1 MPKSIFDLISPQLIG
16 VYYTKVASNAVPYL
30 GALLYPAKK
39 QVGLDLSWIKG
50 HDGLPVSL
58 APAAFDAKAPV
69 RDRIGVEKIE
79 TEMPFFRE
87 SFRIGE
93 KERQEILKVQGGAN
107 RAIIEPIISRIYA
120 DAAALVDGADVVAER
135 MRMQLLSKG
144 AISIVGADGL
154 AYNYN
159 YRFPR
164 GHKKSLTGTDAWS
177 NTKADVYGA
186 IKDAKRA
193 ISRDTGNT
201 LTRAICTDSVWDKL
215 LLNEAIKGDILTR
228 LGQNSTIVDDAM
240 LKQWFATKLGLQVS
254 VYNKMFKPSQKAAGE
269 KFFPDDVFTL
279 IPDGNLG
286 NTYHGTTPE
295 EAELMNGAA
304 SNAQVSVVNTGVA
317 VTTETEAHPVNR
329 KVIASDIVLPSFEAI
344 DSVYIMNV

>member
-135 MRMQLLSKG
+135 IRMQLLSKG
-144 AISIVGADGL
+144 AISIVGSDGL

-201 LTRAICTDSVWDKL
+201 LTL
-215 LLNEAIKGDILTR
+215 QMNLTR
-228 LGQNSTIVDDAM
+228 HTPVWFFNDWQERIRSHERIQAM
-240 LKQWFATKLGLQVS
+240 RAFMSRLC
-254 VYNKMFKPSQKAAGE
+254 
-269 KFFPDDVFTL
+269 
-279 IPDGNLG
+279 
-286 NTYHGTTPE
+286 
-295 EAELMNGAA
+295 
-304 SNAQVSVVNTGVA
+304 
-317 VTTETEAHPVNR
+317 
-329 KVIASDIVLPSFEAI
+329 
-344 DSVYIMNV
+344 